1 MTENLT
7 SNVEKKDIYR
17 KAKNWQIA
25 LTTINSGG
33 AMCFYMLLT
42 YASYVANVGYGI
54 ATAIVGVL
62 LTATRIFDGFINPFI
77 AMLIDKTMT
86 KYGKKS

>member
-33 AMCFYMLLT
+33 AMCFYML
-42 YASYVANVGYGI
+42 SYNIYRHI
-54 ATAIVGVL
+54 HSIMYNIIL
-62 LTATRIFDGFINPFI
+62 FN
-77 AMLIDKTMT
+77 
-86 KYGKKS
+86 